1 VDACFSDT
9 EANRARLNRILN
21 TRMDGQNRMDVDST
35 PTFFVNGS
43 KVDGRFDADTLA
55 ELIE

>member
-1 VDACFSDT
+1 MRASPT
-9 EANRARLNRILN
+9 PTANRARLNRILK
-21 TRMDGQNRMDVDST
+21 TRMDGQDRMDVDST

-43 KVDGRFDADTLA
+43 KVAGRFDADALA